1 MPKKTVFVDAV
12 QVDGFKIEAAS
23 RQHKTIIDQTE
34 ADGGSDSGPT
44 PLEYLFISLA
54 GCIITI
60 GLMIARQKRLP
71 VRNIAVHIE
80 GVLDTDILM
89 GKSSAVRSGF
99 MGIRA
104 VTTIDADMTLEEKL
118 ALVREIEIR
127 CPISDNLKDST
138 PIELIVA

>member
-1 MPKKTVFVDAV
+1 MPKKTVSVNAV
-12 QVDGFKIEAAS
+12 QVEGFKIEATS

-34 ADGGSDSGPT
+34 TDGGKDSGPS
-44 PLEYLFISLA
+44 PLDYLFFSLA
-54 GCIITI
+54 GCIITV
-60 GLMIARQKRLP
+60 GEMIARQKRLP
-71 VRNIAVHIE
+71 VKNIAVHIE

-104 VTTIDADMTLEEKL
+104 VTTIDADMTLEEKRAFL
-118 ALVREIEIR
+118 REIEIR

-138 PIELIVA
+138 PIELVVA